1 MKFMSLLFAGVR
13 KLASK
18 PALRGLK
25 RKCVLFLERL
35 HDRTAILRSMHRRE

>member
-1 MKFMSLLFAGVR
+1 MKFMSLWFAGVT

-18 PALRGLK
+18 PALRRWK
-25 RKCVLFLERL
+25 RRCVLFLERL